1 MNNKNKLIWWV
12 VAIIIVVGLVWWGVS
27 KNVGGAGNVIKVGFI
42 GPLTGDAAA
51 YGESAQN
58 IAQLAVGEI
67 NAAGGINGKQIQVI
81 YEDGAC
87 DGATAANAMQKLA
100 NVDNVQAVLGGY
112 CSAESLAAVPIA
124 TQSKVMMISIS
135 SSPKLTDA
143 SPYFVRDY
151 PSDDSEGNVLAD
163 AAWNI
168 KHWKTVAFIQE
179 QTDYP
184 AGIYSAFAKEFQ
196 SLGGQTVN
204 EQYVTNTSDFHSLL
218 LKLKSQNPDAL
229 VIDSN
234 GSADAPRILQQM
246 KDMGWDPPL
255 MVIDSVAQD
264 AKVISADA
272 SSLEGALTAEFPLD
286 ASSTQFQHLL
296 TAYKT
301 KYGVDVPFENYAQTE
316 YDTVLLLVDGIKA
329 VGDNGSA
336 LAAWSR
342 TIKDW
347 QGASGIITIDANGDR
362 IGGDVLQVIHNGT
375 VQPVQQ

>member
-1 MNNKNKLIWWV
+1 MG
-12 VAIIIVVGLVWWGVS
+12 IVVVVCLVWWGVS
-27 KNVGGAGNVIKVGFI
+27 KNNGSGNVIKIGFI
-42 GPLTGDAAA
+42 APLTGDAAA

-58 IAQLAVGEI
+58 IAQLAVGEV

-87 DGATAANAMQKLA
+87 DGTTAANAMQKLA
-100 NVDNVQAVLGGY
+100 NVDGVQAVLGGY
-112 CSAESLAAVPIA
+112 CSAESLAAIPVA

-135 SSPKLTDA
+135 SSPKLTNA

-163 AAWNI
+163 AAWNM

-184 AGIYSAFAKEFQ
+184 AGIYSAFAQEFQ
-196 SLGGQTVN
+196 KLGGQTID

-246 KDMGWDPPL
+246 KDLGWDPPL

-264 AKVISADA
+264 TKVVAADA

-286 ASSTQFQHLL
+286 ESSTQFQHLL
-296 TAYKT
+296 SAYKA

-316 YDTVLLLVDGIKA
+316 YDTVLLLIDGIKA
-329 VGDNGSA
+329 VGDNGPALSA
-336 LAAWSR
+336 WLRGVA
-342 TIKDW
+342 DW
-347 QGASGIITIDANGDR
+347 QGASGSITINAQGDR
-362 IGGDVLQVIHNGT
+362 VGGDVLYAIHNGQL
-375 VQPVQQ
+375 VPLQ

>member
-1 MNNKNKLIWWV
+1 MSKNSKTVLWIV
-12 VAIIIVVGLVWWGVS
+12 GIVIVVGLIQWGVS
-27 KNVGGAGNVIKVGFI
+27 RNGGSSSVIKIGFI
-42 GPLTGDAAA
+42 APLTGDAAA

-58 IAQLAVGEI
+58 IVQLAIGDI
-67 NAAGGINGKQIQVI
+67 NATGGINGKQVQVI

-87 DGATAANAMQKLA
+87 NGTTAANAMQKLA
-100 NVDNVQAVLGGY
+100 NVDGVQAVMGGY
-112 CSAESLAAVPIA
+112 CSAESLVAVPIA
-124 TQSKVMMISIS
+124 TQSKVMMISLS
-135 SSPKLTDA
+135 SSPKLTNA

-168 KHWKTVAFIQE
+168 KHWKTVVFIQE

-184 AGIYSAFAKEFQ
+184 AGIYDAFAKTFQ
-196 SLGGQTVN
+196 SLGGKTIN
-204 EQYVTNTSDFHSLL
+204 EQYVTGTSDFHSLL
-218 LKLKSQNPDAL
+218 LKLKAQNPDAL

-246 KDMGWDPPL
+246 KDLGWNPPL

-264 AKVISADA
+264 TKVVAANA

-296 TAYKT
+296 TAYKA
-301 KYGVDVPFENYAQTE
+301 KYGVDVPFQNYAQTE
-316 YDTVLLLVDGIKA
+316 YDIVYLLVDGIKA
-329 VGDNGSA
+329 VGDNGPA

-342 TIKDW
+342 TVKDW
-347 QGASGIITIDANGDR
+347 QGASGAITINAQGDR
-362 IGGDVLQVIHNGT
+362 VGGDVLYVIHDGQL
-375 VQPVQQ
+375 VPAQ